1 MAAMKGRIRSE
12 SLRSRVTT
20 SQEAATF
27 IKNGMNVAVGGFTPS
42 GYPKVVPAE
51 LVKRKGAGDDLTINL
66 ISGANVGPEIDD
78 DMATAG
84 LINRRIPLQGNPVMA
99 KLINQGKIHF
109 AEIPL
114 SKMSRAVRSGVLGKI
129 DVAIIEALAI
139 TEEGYLVPNSSVGMD
154 PVFVQEAES
163 VIVEINDTQPAEL
176 EGFHDIYLPA
186 SPPHRKP
193 IPLTYAN
200 QRIGEP
206 FIRIHPDKIKGIV
219 ASNRPDRASTF
230 GGDDEII
237 RKIGHNLLN
246 FLEIEIA
253 SGRLPGLLPLQSG
266 LGNMANGVVRTLG
279 ESAFDNLEFYCGVL
293 QEANIELIAQ
303 GRVRAASGAAFTPSP
318 KALQLI
324 RDNPDEFKKIMVLR
338 PADITNN
345 AEIIERLGLI
355 SLNNAIEVDMY
366 GNANT
371 THIMGNRVVNGIGGG
386 GAFSQ
391 NAYLSILLLPSVT
404 QGGNISTIV
413 PMVSHNGIN
422 EHDMD
427 VIITEHGVAD
437 LRGKDPL
444 ERAHSIIAACAD
456 PAYKEQLAQY
466 LHNCIRQSGGHQP
479 QLLQEAFSWHLRL
492 KETGTMKES

>member
-1 MAAMKGRIRSE
+1 MKERIRSQ
-12 SLRSRVTT
+12 SLRPRITT
-20 SQEAATF
+20 SQDAAAI
-27 IKNGMNVAVGGFTPS
+27 IKTGMNVAVGGFTPS
-42 GYPKVVPAE
+42 GYPKAVPAE
-51 LVKRKGAGDDLTINL
+51 LVKRKGAGDDLQINL
-66 ISGANVGPEIDD
+66 ISGANVGPEIDE

-84 LINRRIPLQGNPVMA
+84 LIARRIPLQGTPAMA
-99 KLINQGKIHF
+99 RLINQGELHF
-109 AEIPL
+109 VEIPL
-114 SKMSRAVRSGVLGKI
+114 HKMSRVVRNGLLGKI
-129 DVAIIEALAI
+129 DVAIVEALAI

-154 PVFVQEAES
+154 PVFVQEAEA

-176 EGFHDIYLPA
+176 EGIHDIYIPA

-193 IPLTYAN
+193 IPLTYTN

-206 FIRIHPDKIKGIV
+206 FIRINPDKIKSIV
-219 ASNRPDRASTF
+219 TSNLPDRAATF
-230 GGDDEII
+230 GGDDETI

-253 SGRLPGLLPLQSG
+253 SRRLPGLLPLQSG
-266 LGNMANGVVRTLG
+266 LGNMANGIVRTLG
-279 ESAFDNLEFYCGVL
+279 EASFDNLEFYCGVL

-371 THIMGNRVVNGIGGG
+371 THIMGSRVVNGIGGG

-391 NAYLSILLLPSVT
+391 NAYLSIMLLPSVT

-444 ERAHSIIAACAD
+444 ERARCIISACAD
-456 PAYKEQLAQY
+456 PVYKEQLDQY
-466 LHNCIRQSGGHQP
+466 LRSCIRQSGGHQP
-479 QLLQEAFSWHLRL
+479 QLLKDAFSWHLRL